1 MAVRSSAP
9 AAAPAAKAAAKA
21 ATATATAAAAAA
33 PAAAAPARKKPWL
46 LIGIAGAVL
55 LACGGTGAWLLLGHK
70 APKTAGPAGAVAPSP
85 PSGPPLY
92 VALDPPFVANFQGDQ
107 QVRFLQITAQIMTHD
122 PKTVEA
128 LKGADPIIR
137 NDLLLLFSNQKAADL
152 ASNEGKEKLRAAA
165 LEAVRKVLAAND
177 GKPEKVDAVLFTTF
191 VMQ

>member
-1 MAVRSSAP
+1 MAARPSAP
-9 AAAPAAKAAAKA
+9 P
-21 ATATATAAAAAA
+21 AAAAAA
-33 PAAAAPARKKPWL
+33 AATATPVAAATPRKKPWL

-55 LACGGTGAWLLLGHK
+55 LACGGTGAWLLLAHN
-70 APKTAGPAGAVAPSP
+70 APKTTHAATPPP

-137 NDLLLLFSNQKAADL
+137 NDLLMLFSNQKATDL
-152 ASNEGKEKLRAAA
+152 ASSEGKGKLRAAA
-165 LEAVRKVLAAND
+165 LEAVRKVLAANN
-177 GKPEKVDAVLFTTF
+177 GKPERVDAVLFTTF

>member
-1 MAVRSSAP
+1 MAAPPSAP
-9 AAAPAAKAAAKA
+9 A
-21 ATATATAAAAAA
+21 AAAAAA
-33 PAAAAPARKKPWL
+33 PVAKASVRKKPWL

-55 LACGGTGAWLLLGHK
+55 LACGGTGAWLMMAHN
-70 APKTAGPAGAVAPSP
+70 APKKTAAAAPPP

-92 VALDPPFVANFQGDQ
+92 VALDPPFVSNFEGDQ

-128 LKGADPIIR
+128 LKAADPIIR
-137 NDLLLLFSNQKAADL
+137 NDLLLLFSNQKATDL
-152 ASNEGKEKLRAAA
+152 ATNDGKERLRAAA
-165 LEAVRKVLAAND
+165 LAAVRKVLAQND

>member
-1 MAVRSSAP
+1 MAAPPSAP
-9 AAAPAAKAAAKA
+9 AAAA
-21 ATATATAAAAAA
+21 ATAAPVAAASR
-33 PAAAAPARKKPWL
+33 RKKPWL

-55 LACGGTGAWLLLGHK
+55 LACGGTGAWLLLAHN
-70 APKTAGPAGAVAPSP
+70 APKKIAAAAPPP

-92 VALDPPFVANFQGDQ
+92 VALDPPFVSNFEGDQ
-107 QVRFLQITAQIMTHD
+107 QVRFLQVTAQIMTHD

-128 LKGADPIIR
+128 LKAADPILR

-152 ASNEGKEKLRAAA
+152 ATNEGKERLRAAA
-165 LEAVRKVLAAND
+165 LAAVRKVLAQND

>member
-1 MAVRSSAP
+1 MAAQPSAP
-9 AAAPAAKAAAKA
+9 AATPV
-21 ATATATAAAAAA
+21 AA
-33 PAAAAPARKKPWL
+33 PTPEKKPWL
-46 LIGIAGAVL
+46 LIGIAAFVL
-55 LACGGTGAWLLLGHK
+55 LAGGGAGSWLMLAHK
-70 APKTAGPAGAVAPSP
+70 SPKTAAVAPPP

-92 VALDPPFVANFQGDQ
+92 VALDPPFVANFEGDQ

-128 LKGADPIIR
+128 LKAADPIIR

-152 ASNEGKEKLRAAA
+152 STNDGKEKLRTAA
-165 LEAVRKVLAAND
+165 LAAVRKVLAAND